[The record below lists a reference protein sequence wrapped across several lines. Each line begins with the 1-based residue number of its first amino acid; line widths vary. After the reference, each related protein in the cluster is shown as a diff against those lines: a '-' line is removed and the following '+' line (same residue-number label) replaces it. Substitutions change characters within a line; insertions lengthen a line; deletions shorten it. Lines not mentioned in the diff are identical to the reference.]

1 MTLELRSVNLSREV
15 ASVFELLHLQMILE
29 IGKDVESCMAS
40 FKEEN

>member
-1 MTLELRSVNLSREV
+1 MTLELRSVIFPGRL

-40 FKEEN
+40 FKEGN